1 MARSNCHKH
10 PWSDTS
16 VSGGLTPPQAATAG
30 SGRPW
35 HRWVVLRHFP
45 LHLRCTMY
53 ECSTRIGQDRGAGPT
68 SVRPHALCAR
78 RFAAL
83 LGGKSR
89 RTRTPRDGSRR
100 RRQDHLHT
108 DRTVPP
114 QLLGEL
120 HCTNEAL
127 APTSDCRRRLAWLS
141 TTTSPRLG
149 SPLSV
154 VAVALHPPLLHRF
167 PSKSHLVGSSY
178 YQVFYTGNSVSLT
191 TTRLWRL
198 HCTAQAHHGHTQT
211 RVDLRVAP
219 LLL

>member
-1 MARSNCHKH
+1 MTPMGGVTPLPPPPTMHHVRMFDANRAGPGSRSNQRQVTC
-10 PWSDTS
+10 T
-16 VSGGLTPPQAATAG
+16 
-30 SGRPW
+30 
-35 HRWVVLRHFP
+35 LREEV
-45 LHLRCTMY
+45 RCLV
-53 ECSTRIGQDRGAGPT
+53 QGPM
-68 SVRPHALCAR
+68 
-78 RFAAL
+78 
-83 LGGKSR
+83 GGKSR

-114 QLLGEL
+114 QLLDEL

>member
-1 MARSNCHKH
+1 MGRWDHGNLTF
-10 PWSDTS
+10 PR
-16 VSGGLTPPQAATAG
+16 SGGSTYDAPCMIARRESGSLRTAG
-30 SGRPW
+30 
-35 HRWVVLRHFP
+35 
-45 LHLRCTMY
+45 
-53 ECSTRIGQDRGAGPT
+53 GAGPT
-68 SVRPHALCAR
+68 SVRPHALCAGTR

-89 RTRTPRDGSRR
+89 RTRAPRDGSRH

-114 QLLGEL
+114 QLLGECAHEL

-167 PSKSHLVGSSY
+167 PSKSHLVGSSSSF

>member
-1 MARSNCHKH
+1 
-10 PWSDTS
+10 
-16 VSGGLTPPQAATAG
+16 
-30 SGRPW
+30 
-35 HRWVVLRHFP
+35 
-45 LHLRCTMY
+45 MY
-53 ECSTRIGQDRGAGPT
+53 ERSTRVGQGQDAGPT
-68 SVRPHALCAR
+68 SVMPHALCAR

-89 RTRTPRDGSRR
+89 LGRTRTPRDGPRR
-100 RRQDHLHT
+100 RMQDHLH
-108 DRTVPP
+108 RTVPP

-154 VAVALHPPLLHRF
+154 VAVALHPLHLHRL
-167 PSKSHLVGSSY
+167 PSKSHLVGSSCY
-178 YQVFYTGNSVSLT
+178 KVFYTGNSAHHT

-198 HCTAQAHHGHTQT
+198 HCTAHAHYGHTQT